1 MLSGFVVEILQEIL
15 KDRIGFYITDD
26 NDKERE
32 LSKLISKSEMLLQK
46 SNTISIQI
54 VLEECEFVQLIESWC
69 FELGCSQIFSVTE
82 KAMHPSFLKQAV
94 RSHLYFSPLRSLA
107 EISNLKSRNSSMP
120 KLSIG
125 VAMFRHKTY
134 LYEDEYDSHH
144 FPVCGGEM
152 CKLGVNFQWLK
163 REPLSKI
170 LHLKTS
176 PSAVKQSVQSD
187 QMTAKINIKNTKCQ
201 LKRKTTSSS
210 PSPTAELEIGD
221 DGFIDGIINDC
232 QANNKSVEN
241 FAQKE
246 GQYENQSRSYSVGF
260 DPRTRLPLNSS
271 MCLLVHEKNRRAIT
285 YVTTL

>member
-1 MLSGFVVEILQEIL
+1 MKGKPL
-15 KDRIGFYITDD
+15 
-26 NDKERE
+26 
-32 LSKLISKSEMLLQK
+32 
-46 SNTISIQI
+46 NTKYKI
-54 VLEECEFVQLIESWC
+54 
-69 FELGCSQIFSVTE
+69 
-82 KAMHPSFLKQAV
+82 
-94 RSHLYFSPLRSLA
+94 
-107 EISNLKSRNSSMP
+107 
-120 KLSIG
+120 
-125 VAMFRHKTY
+125 
-134 LYEDEYDSHH
+134 H
-144 FPVCGGEM
+144 FT
-152 CKLGVNFQWLK
+152 
-163 REPLSKI
+163 R
-170 LHLKTS
+170 TS

-246 GQYENQSRSYSVGF
+246 GHYENQSRSYSVGF